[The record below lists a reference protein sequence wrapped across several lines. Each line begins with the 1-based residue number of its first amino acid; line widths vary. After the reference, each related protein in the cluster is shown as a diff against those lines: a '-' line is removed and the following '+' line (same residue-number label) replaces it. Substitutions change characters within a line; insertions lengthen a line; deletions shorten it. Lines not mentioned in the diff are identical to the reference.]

1 MLEPPRLKFLSNVCK
16 LYQYWY
22 FKNINEFKEKYQIL
36 KQREKEILAELEILE
51 EINKN
56 RLSDENLVKI
66 LKDFKSAKDFDNE
79 IMKKLIKRIEVYEDK
94 TVKIIFNF

>member
-1 MLEPPRLKFLSNVCK
+1 MKIENDIKNLYNKKLE
-16 LYQYWY
+16 
-22 FKNINEFKEKYQIL
+22 KNIDINEFKEKYQIL

-66 LKDFKSAKDFDNE
+66 LKDFKSAKRF
-79 IMKKLIKRIEVYEDK
+79 
-94 TVKIIFNF
+94 